1 MMLLSQLVLVKKSSK
16 HLSRRKVKILSG
28 SNNANCKFKY
38 YLVLSMLTA
47 KDTKQSNNDMSII
60 YQHHDFNKY
69 VICPRQIPQYGNRSE
84 VTLKV
89 LHRSY
94 LGGDEFLGH
103 VSLPLQDF
111 DVYEK
116 PKAK

>member
-16 HLSRRKVKILSG
+16 HLSKRKVKILSG
-28 SNNANCKFKY
+28 SNNANCKFRY
-38 YLVLSMLTA
+38 YLFII
-47 KDTKQSNNDMSII
+47 KQIHNDMSII

>member
-1 MMLLSQLVLVKKSSK
+1 
-16 HLSRRKVKILSG
+16 
-28 SNNANCKFKY
+28 
-38 YLVLSMLTA
+38 MLTCEGY
-47 KDTKQSNNDMSII
+47 KTKHNDMSII
-60 YQHHDFNKY
+60 HQHHDFNKFKNS
-69 VICPRQIPQYGNRSE
+69 RQIPQYGNRSE